1 MPRLRRK
8 ALVKS
13 NLDLW
18 LNDLFL
24 KDGFFTD
31 VSTGETDV
39 YGRDISEM
47 IDTPD
52 LSYADGRVWQSAFKE
67 WVHESGIIPTDGSV
81 TPPLVASGVTVDGV
95 FYPKDPAAAG
105 FNPAFSH
112 ALDYR
117 NGRVIFDTPIVLS
130 SAVQGEFSYKEITV
144 ALAATFE
151 NEEKEFFF
159 ETTYKDNP
167 FQTGVLTFPLE
178 NSRTLPMVMIDV
190 TQISHEAY
198 ELGNASNRLDLSG
211 SLIVWTRDDYTRDQI
226 EDLLGEQEHVVALG
240 IDFNTAPYPLDFRND
255 KNPLFSSYD
264 TLANLGSP
272 HFWRRIYIDE
282 IDSRRITPFYN
293 IERTQINFLIR
304 VYPNF

>member
-1 MPRLRRK
+1 MPKLRRK
-8 ALVKS
+8 ALIKS

-31 VSTGETDV
+31 VSTGETDI
-39 YGRDISEM
+39 YGRDISEL
-47 IDTPD
+47 ISNADP
-52 LSYADGRVWQSAFKE
+52 SYADGRVWQSAFKE
-67 WVHESGIIPTDGSV
+67 WVHESGIIPTESLT
-81 TPPLVASGVTVDGV
+81 TPPLVASGVTVDAV
-95 FYPKDPAAAG
+95 FYPKDPGASG

-117 NGRVIFDTPIVLS
+117 NGRVIFDTPIALTSV
-130 SAVQGEFSYKEITV
+130 VQGEFSYKEITV

-167 FQTGVLTFPLE
+167 FQTGVLTFPEE

-190 TQISHEAY
+190 TQMTHEAY
-198 ELGNASNRLDLSG
+198 ELGNASNTLELQG
-211 SLIVWTRDDYTRDQI
+211 SLLVWARDDYMRDQI
-226 EDLLGEQEHVVALG
+226 EDLLGEQERVVLLG

-264 TLANLGSP
+264 VLANLASP
-272 HFWRRIYIDE
+272 HFFRRLYVDD

-304 VYPNF
+304 VFPNF

>member
-1 MPRLRRK
+1 MPQLRRK

-24 KDGFFTD
+24 TDGFFTD

-47 IDTPD
+47 TSVNSPT
-52 LSYADGRVWQSAFKE
+52 YADGRVWQSAFKE
-67 WVHESGIIPTDGSV
+67 WVHESGIIPTES
-81 TPPLVASGVTVDGV
+81 TQTAPLVASGVTVDGT
-95 FYPKDPAAAG
+95 FYPKDPAAVG

-117 NGRVIFDTPIVLS
+117 NGRVIFDTPIAVA

-151 NEEKEFFF
+151 NEQKEFFF

-167 FQTGVLTFPLE
+167 FQTGVLTFPEE
-178 NSRTLPMVMIDV
+178 NDRTLPMVMIDV
-190 TQISHEAY
+190 TQMSYDAY
-198 ELGNASNRLDLSG
+198 ELGNASNRLDLEG
-211 SLIVWTRDDYTRDQI
+211 SLIVWARDDYMRDQI
-226 EDLLGEQEHVVALG
+226 EDLLGSQEHTVLLG

-255 KNPLFSSYD
+255 KNSTFSSYD

-272 HFWRRIYIDE
+272 HFWRRIYVDE

>member
-8 ALVKS
+8 ALIKS

-31 VSTGETDV
+31 VSTGETDI

-47 IDTPD
+47 ISSSDF
-52 LSYADGRVWQSAFKE
+52 SYADGRVWQSAFKE
-67 WVHESGIIPTDGSV
+67 WVHESGIIPTEATQ

-95 FYPKDPAAAG
+95 FYPKDPGAPG

-117 NGRVIFDTPIVLS
+117 NGRVIFDTPIALV

-144 ALAATFE
+144 DLAATFE
-151 NEEKEFFF
+151 NEQKEFFF

-167 FQTGVLTFPLE
+167 FQTGVLTFPQE

-190 TQISHEAY
+190 TQISHEAW
-198 ELGNASNRLDLSG
+198 ELGNASNVMDLSG
-211 SLIVWTRDDYTRDQI
+211 TFIVWARDDYMRDQI
-226 EDLLGEQEHVVALG
+226 EDLLGEQEHVVLLG

-264 TLANLGSP
+264 VLANLASP
-272 HFWRRIYIDE
+272 HFFRRLYIDE

-293 IERTQINFLIR
+293 IERTQINFLVR

>member
-1 MPRLRRK
+1 MPILRRK

-47 IDTPD
+47 INVADP
-52 LSYADGRVWQSAFKE
+52 SYADGRVWQSAFKE
-67 WVHESGIIPTDGSV
+67 WVHESGIIPTQPTV
-81 TPPLVASGVTVDGV
+81 TTPMVASGVTVDGV
-95 FYPKDPAAAG
+95 FYPKDPSAPG

-117 NGRVIFDTPIVLS
+117 NGRVIFDTPLS
-130 SAVQGEFSYKEITV
+130 LASAVQGEFSYKEITV

-151 NEEKEFFF
+151 NEQKEFFF

-167 FQTGVLTFPLE
+167 FQTGVLTFPEE

-190 TQISHEAY
+190 TQISYDSY
-198 ELGNASNRLDLSG
+198 ELGNASNVLALQG
-211 SLIVWTRDDYTRDQI
+211 SLIVWARDDYTRDQI
-226 EDLLGEQEHVVALG
+226 EDLVGSQEHVVALG
-240 IDFNTAPYPLDFRND
+240 IDFNDAPYPLDFQND

-264 TLANLGSP
+264 LFANLASP
-272 HFWRRIYIDE
+272 FFWRRIYIDE

>member
-8 ALVKS
+8 ILVKS

-24 KDGFFTD
+24 KDGFFID

-47 IDTPD
+47 ISTADP
-52 LSYADGRVWQSAFKE
+52 SYADGRVWQSAFKE
-67 WVHESGIIPTDGSV
+67 WVHESGIIPTEP
-81 TPPLVASGVTVDGV
+81 TQAPPLVASGVTVDGV
-95 FYPKDPAAAG
+95 FYPKDPAAVG

-117 NGRVIFDTPIVLS
+117 NGRVIFDIPIVLT

-144 ALAATFE
+144 DLADSFE

-167 FQTGVLTFPLE
+167 FQTGVLTFPQE
-178 NSRTLPMVMIDV
+178 NSRTLPMVLIDV
-190 TQISHEAY
+190 TQLSYNAY
-198 ELGNASNRLDLSG
+198 ELGNASNVADLQG
-211 SLIVWTRDDYTRDQI
+211 SFIVWARDGYMRDQI
-226 EDLLGEQEHVVALG
+226 EDLIGSQEHVVALG

-255 KNPLFSSYD
+255 KNSLFSSYD

-282 IDSRRITPFYN
+282 IDSIKMTPFYN
-293 IERTQINFLIR
+293 IERTQIKFLIR

>member
-18 LNDLFL
+18 LNNLFL

-47 IDTPD
+47 ISVNDP
-52 LSYADGRVWQSAFKE
+52 SYADGRVWQSAFKE
-67 WVHESGIIPTDGSV
+67 WVHESGIMPTEPAV
-81 TPPLVASGVTVDGV
+81 TAPLVASGVTVDGV
-95 FYPKDPAAAG
+95 FYPKDPAAPG

-117 NGRVIFDTPIVLS
+117 NGRVIFDTPVALV

-144 ALAATFE
+144 DLAATFE
-151 NEEKEFFF
+151 NEQKEFFF

-167 FQTGVLTFPLE
+167 FQTGVLTFPEE

-190 TQISHEAY
+190 TQMSYDAY
-198 ELGNASNRLDLSG
+198 ELGNASNRLDLQG
-211 SLIVWTRDDYTRDQI
+211 SFIVWARDDYMRDQI
-226 EDLLGEQEHVVALG
+226 EDLVGSQEHVVALG
-240 IDFNTAPYPLDFRND
+240 IDFNTAPYPLDYRND

-272 HFWRRIYIDE
+272 HFWRRVYIDE

>member
-18 LNDLFL
+18 LNNLFL

-39 YGRDISEM
+39 YSRDISEM
-47 IDTPD
+47 INVSDF
-52 LSYADGRVWQSAFKE
+52 SYADGRVWQSAFKE
-67 WVHESGIIPTDGSV
+67 WVHESGIIPTESTT

-95 FYPKDPAAAG
+95 FYPKDSAAPG

-117 NGRVIFDTPIVLS
+117 NGRVIFDTPITLTS
-130 SAVQGEFSYKEITV
+130 TVQGEFSYKEITV

-151 NEEKEFFF
+151 NEQKEFYF
-159 ETTYKDNP
+159 ETAYKDNP
-167 FQTGVLTFPLE
+167 YQTGVITFPEE

-190 TQISHEAY
+190 TQMSYDSY
-198 ELGNASNRLDLSG
+198 ELGNASNRLDLQG
-211 SLIVWTRDDYTRDQI
+211 SLIVWARDDYTRDQI
-226 EDLLGEQEHVVALG
+226 EDLVGSQEHVVALG
-240 IDFNTAPYPLDFRND
+240 IDFNTAPYPLDYRND
-255 KNPLFSSYD
+255 KNLAFSSYD

-282 IDSRRITPFYN
+282 IDSRRVTPFYN